1 MKKGTLLMDILMTI
15 GPIFLIMCN
24 WSLVPA

>member
-1 MKKGTLLMDILMTI
+1 MKKGTLLTDILMMI
-15 GPIFLIMCN
+15 GSIVLVMSF